1 MRALET
7 TAPHEL
13 RQMRAL
19 EATIPRTMRP
29 LPPPGAGPGCCST
42 NDGLLVVQDTRADSL
57 TLAVVGLPSPTESKL
72 HGVRKTARERRD
84 NILLDD
90 SRDQNTAFKKQF
102 TNAQNSVAYPLTIL
116 NVESFLNQ
124 KIVSRP

>member
-1 MRALET
+1 MLHSGACVRVDAWVCHGEEDT
-7 TAPHEL
+7 
-13 RQMRAL
+13 
-19 EATIPRTMRP
+19 
-29 LPPPGAGPGCCST
+29 GAGPGCCST

-90 SRDQNTAFKKQF
+90 SRDQNTPFKKQF
-102 TNAQNSVAYPLTIL
+102 KMH
-116 NVESFLNQ
+116 
-124 KIVSRP
+124 KIVLPIL